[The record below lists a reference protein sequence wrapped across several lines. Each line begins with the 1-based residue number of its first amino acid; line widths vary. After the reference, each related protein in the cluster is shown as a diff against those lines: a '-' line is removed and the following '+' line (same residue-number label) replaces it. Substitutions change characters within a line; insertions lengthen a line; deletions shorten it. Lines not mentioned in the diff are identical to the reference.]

1 MLRMITNILRKDG
14 TCKRVSA
21 FLLDYVEGRLE
32 PKTAERFD
40 NHISSCPN
48 CKLYLDQYRETM
60 SLVKDIPDPPV
71 PAELEERV
79 SAFLKSA
86 LSDDPNQES

>member
-1 MLRMITNILRKDG
+1 MLRMITNIFRKGG

-21 FLLDYVEGRLE
+21 FLMDYVEGRLE
-32 PKTAERFD
+32 PKTAERFVA
-40 NHISSCPN
+40 HIQSCPN

-60 SLVKDIPDPPV
+60 ALVRDIPAPVV

-79 SAFLKSA
+79 SAFIKGSFNDAPDPKS
-86 LSDDPNQES
+86 